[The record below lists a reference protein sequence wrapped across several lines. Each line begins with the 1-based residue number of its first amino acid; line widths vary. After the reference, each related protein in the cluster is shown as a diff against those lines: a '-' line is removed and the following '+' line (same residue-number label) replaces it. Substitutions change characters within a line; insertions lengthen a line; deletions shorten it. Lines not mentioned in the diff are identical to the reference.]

1 MYFWK
6 QLSPSTPHRLSAGTA
21 FGMTDTGTVRPS
33 NEDNFLIEAGLG
45 LVAVADGMGG
55 HDSGEVASAEALGS
69 LARFLRAST
78 APDSGVAPTD
88 FRASPFA
95 PEAADPQAHWSE
107 ATLASMVTLHD
118 AVEFTNQRMY
128 QTNLANRRG
137 DGGGM
142 GTTLTGV
149 WQAEPGAPL
158 LVFHVGD
165 SRLYR
170 YRAGQ
175 LTQLTRDQT
184 MYQEAVEAGATE
196 NLPPRNLLLQAIGPS
211 GDVRPELHIQAV
223 QPGDLY
229 LLCSDGMYGAT
240 SDERIAALLADAGPA
255 QLGDCCKELIATALR
270 DGSRDNVTVVL
281 FYCD

>member
-6 QLSPSTPHRLSAGTA
+6 QLSPSTPHRLAAGTA

-33 NEDNFLIEAGLG
+33 NEDNFLIDASLG

-55 HDSGEVASAEALGS
+55 HESGEIASAEALSS
-69 LARFLRAST
+69 LAQFLRAST
-78 APDSGVAPTD
+78 DPDSGMAAPN
-88 FRASPFA
+88 FRASPFD
-95 PEAADPQAHWSE
+95 PESTDPDAIWSE
-107 ATLASMVTLHD
+107 DILSGMVTLHD
-118 AVEFTNQRMY
+118 AVEFVNQRMY

-149 WQAEPGAPL
+149 WQPAPGAPL
-158 LVFHVGD
+158 LAFHVGD
-165 SRLYR
+165 SRLYC

-184 MYQEAVEAGATE
+184 MYQDAVDAGATE

-229 LLCSDGMYGAT
+229 LLCSDGMYGST
-240 SDERIAALLADAGPA
+240 PDERIAALLADARPD

-281 FYCD
+281 FDCD

>member
-6 QLSPSTPHRLSAGTA
+6 QLSPSVPHRLAIGTA

-33 NEDNFLIEAGLG
+33 NEDNFLIDGTLG

-55 HDSGEVASAEALGS
+55 HESGEIASADALTS
-69 LARFLRAST
+69 LTQFLRASI
-78 APDSGVAPTD
+78 AQDGERALPNFKPSPFDPEQVDPDSI
-88 FRASPFA
+88 
-95 PEAADPQAHWSE
+95 WSE
-107 ATLASMVTLHD
+107 ATLDAMVTLHD
-118 AVEFTNQRMY
+118 AVEFANQRMY

-149 WQAEPGAPL
+149 WQPEPGAPL

-165 SRLYR
+165 SRLYC
-170 YRAGQ
+170 YRNGQ

-196 NLPPRNLLLQAIGPS
+196 NLPPRNLLLQALGPS
-211 GDVRPELHIQAV
+211 CDTHPDLHIQAV
-223 QPGDLY
+223 MPGDLY
-229 LLCSDGMYGAT
+229 LLCSDGLYGAT
-240 SDERIAALLADAGPA
+240 GDERIAAVLAGANSER
-255 QLGDCCKELIATALR
+255 LGECCKELITMALQ

-281 FYCD
+281 LQCD

>member
-6 QLSPSTPHRLSAGTA
+6 QLSPSTPHRLAAGTA

-33 NEDNFLIEAGLG
+33 NEDNFLIDAGLG

-55 HDSGEVASAEALGS
+55 HESGEIASAEALTS
-69 LARFLRAST
+69 LAHYLRAAT
-78 APDSGVAPTD
+78 DPDSGALAPN
-88 FRASPFA
+88 FRASPFD
-95 PEAADPQAHWSE
+95 PESTDPDAIWGE
-107 ATLASMVTLHD
+107 ETLASMVTLHE
-118 AVEFTNQRMY
+118 AVEFVNQRMY
-128 QTNLANRRG
+128 QTNLAARRG

-165 SRLYR
+165 SRLYL
-170 YRAGQ
+170 YRAGE
-175 LTQLTRDQT
+175 LTQLTRDHT
-184 MYQEAVEAGATE
+184 MYQDAVDAGATE

-211 GDVRPELHIQAV
+211 GDVLPELHIQAV

-229 LLCSDGMYGAT
+229 LLCSDGLYGAT
-240 SDERIAALLADAGPA
+240 ADERIAAVLADARPG
-255 QLGDCCKELIATALR
+255 QLGDCCKELIATALH

-281 FYCD
+281 FHCD

>member
-6 QLSPSTPHRLSAGTA
+6 QLSPSTPHRLTAGTA
-21 FGMTDTGTVRPS
+21 FGMTDTGAVRPS
-33 NEDNFLIEAGLG
+33 NEDNFLIDAPLG

-55 HDSGEVASAEALGS
+55 HESGEIASADALTS
-69 LARFLRAST
+69 LAHFLRAT
-78 APDSGVAPTD
+78 TDPDSGLALPN
-88 FRASPFA
+88 FRPSPFD
-95 PEAADPQAHWSE
+95 PESTDPDAIWDE
-107 ATLASMVTLHD
+107 DILASMVTLHD
-118 AVEFTNQRMY
+118 AVEFANQRMY

-149 WQAEPGAPL
+149 WQPQPGAPL

-165 SRLYR
+165 SRLYC

-175 LTQLTRDQT
+175 LTQLTRDHT
-184 MYQEAVEAGATE
+184 MYQDAVDAGATE

-229 LLCSDGMYGAT
+229 LLCSDGLYGAT
-240 SDERIAALLADAGPA
+240 PDDRIATVLAGARPGDLGEACR
-255 QLGDCCKELIATALR
+255 QLVATALH

-281 FYCD
+281 FHCD

>member
-6 QLSPSTPHRLSAGTA
+6 QLSPSTPHRLAAGTA
-21 FGMTDTGTVRPS
+21 FGMTDTGTVRPA
-33 NEDNFLIEAGLG
+33 NEDNFLIDASLG

-55 HDSGEVASAEALGS
+55 HESGEIASADALS
-69 LARFLRAST
+69 TLAHFLRAAT
-78 APDSGVAPTD
+78 DPDSDAVPPN
-88 FRASPFA
+88 FRASPFD
-95 PEAADPQAHWSE
+95 PESADPDAIWSE
-107 ATLASMVTLHD
+107 QTLDSMVTLHD
-118 AVEFTNQRMY
+118 AVEFANQRMY

-142 GTTLTGV
+142 GTTLTGL
-149 WQAEPGAPL
+149 WQPEAGGPL

-165 SRLYR
+165 SRLYC

-175 LTQLTRDQT
+175 LSQLTRDHT
-184 MYQEAVEAGATE
+184 MYQDAVDAGATE

-211 GDVRPELHIQAV
+211 GDVHPELHIQAV

-229 LLCSDGMYGAT
+229 LLCSDGLYGAST
-240 SDERIAALLADAGPA
+240 DERIAALLAGAGPG
-255 QLGDCCKELIATALR
+255 QLGECCKQLIAAALH

-281 FYCD
+281 FHCD

>member
-1 MYFWK
+1 
-6 QLSPSTPHRLSAGTA
+6 
-21 FGMTDTGTVRPS
+21 MTDTGTVRPS
-33 NEDNFLIEAGLG
+33 NEDNFLIDASLG

-55 HDSGEVASAEALGS
+55 HESGEIASAEALTS
-69 LARFLRAST
+69 LAHFLRAST
-78 APDSGVAPTD
+78 DPDSAALATN
-88 FRASPFA
+88 FRASPFD
-95 PEAADPQAHWSE
+95 PESTDPDALWSE

-118 AVEFTNQRMY
+118 AVEFANQRMY

-142 GTTLTGV
+142 GTTLTGA
-149 WQAEPGAPL
+149 WQPEPGAPL

-165 SRLYR
+165 SRLYC
-170 YRAGQ
+170 YRNGQ

-184 MYQEAVEAGATE
+184 MYQDAVDAGAIE

-240 SDERIAALLADAGPA
+240 PDERISALLAGVGPGE
-255 QLGDCCKELIATALR
+255 LGDACKQLIAAALH

-281 FYCD
+281 FHCD